1 MTRTSEGLAAFVVD
15 QLEELYRRMWVL
27 RLLDMALEQLRIEG
41 LINGPLQGG
50 FGQEAVSVGA
60 AAALGEGDV
69 IITTHR
75 PHAQHVGTDAP
86 LGPVIADMLGATAGD
101 LEGADEDAHIAD
113 PRAGLPAAI
122 RVVKQSPLLAIGHAY
137 ALWLR
142 DTGRVTLC
150 VTQDCDV
157 DADAFNEA
165 ADLAA
170 VWQLPVVI
178 LVENIRG
185 ALSVHLDRYTHE
197 PRVYRR
203 AVAYGMPGVS
213 VDGNDVEAVRD
224 CVANAVVRARAGG
237 GPTLV
242 QAITYRT
249 TDFSGSDRGG
259 YRDLAGSEQFLDPL
273 IFARRRLIAAGTTR
287 GRLDEQERAACQQVG
302 CRGVR
307 QGQGAAQRRW
317 ANQPTNI
324 RLAPTTK
331 DPVLRPRCTL
341 AADNAVGTCRRAA
354 APASRAASA
363 ASPRRPRQLG
373 R

>member
-165 ADLAA
+165 AAMPAPRKPRRLNRLLSKALPLVASSGIDRSSSGFGLALRT
-170 VWQLPVVI
+170 LP
-178 LVENIRG
+178 R
-185 ALSVHLDRYTHE
+185 H
-197 PRVYRR
+197 R
-203 AVAYGMPGVS
+203 AVRNG
-213 VDGNDVEAVRD
+213 
-224 CVANAVVRARAGG
+224 
-237 GPTLV
+237 
-242 QAITYRT
+242 
-249 TDFSGSDRGG
+249 
-259 YRDLAGSEQFLDPL
+259 
-273 IFARRRLIAAGTTR
+273 
-287 GRLDEQERAACQQVG
+287 
-302 CRGVR
+302 
-307 QGQGAAQRRW
+307 
-317 ANQPTNI
+317 
-324 RLAPTTK
+324 
-331 DPVLRPRCTL
+331 
-341 AADNAVGTCRRAA
+341 
-354 APASRAASA
+354 
-363 ASPRRPRQLG
+363 
-373 R
+373 